1 MSKITKTLSMLVFAL
16 CISACATPPVVVV
29 EKVAA
34 CVFPESD
41 NDAPQWVCDARS
53 EGVIVGAVGSAA
65 RSDAG
70 IAFMKQIAANKAR
83 VQLARN
89 MKVHVGNMI
98 RQYADTTG
106 AGSEETVDRV
116 TASVIGHFTD
126 QTLDGSRIFMNIV
139 APDGE
144 MFVLVGLD
152 QPATEKLA
160 EAAVRNSLSNDP
172 SAWKK
177 FKSKKNQDD
186 LATEISKQNVGI
198 AVTGV
203 SATQ

>member
-1 MSKITKTLSMLVFAL
+1 MFKITNVLFMSVFAL
-16 CISACATPPVVVV
+16 GISACTTPPVEV

-34 CVFPESD
+34 CVFPDSD
-41 NDAPQWVCDARS
+41 NQAPQWVCDGRV
-53 EGVIVGAVGSAA
+53 EGVIVGAVGSAE

-89 MKVHVGNMI
+89 MRVQTENMI
-98 RQYADTTG
+98 RQYADTAS
-106 AGSEETVDRV
+106 AGSEETVDHV
-116 TASVIGHFTD
+116 TASVTSHFTD
-126 QTLDGSRIFMNIV
+126 QTLDGSRIFTNIV

-152 QPATEKLA
+152 DANTQRLA
-160 EAAVRNSLSNDP
+160 ESAIRNSLSNDP

-177 FKSKKNQDD
+177 FKSKIPQDG
-186 LATEISKQNVGI
+186 LAAEISKQKVGI
-198 AVTGV
+198 AVTGA
-203 SATQ
+203 SAMQ

>member
-1 MSKITKTLSMLVFAL
+1 MSKITKALFALVFTL
-16 CISACATPPVVVV
+16 GISACVTPPIEV

-34 CVFPESD
+34 CVFPDSD
-41 NDAPQWVCDARS
+41 NEAPQWVCDGRV
-53 EGVIVGAVGSAA
+53 EGVIVGAVGSAE

-89 MKVHVGNMI
+89 MKVQAGNMI
-98 RQYADTTG
+98 RQYAEIT
-106 AGSEETVDRV
+106 AGSEDAVDGA
-116 TASVIGHFTD
+116 TTSVIGRFTD
-126 QTLDGSRIFMNIV
+126 QTLDGSRIFMSIV

-160 EAAVRNSLSNDP
+160 EAAVKNSLSNNP

-177 FKSKKNQDD
+177 FKSKKSQDE
-186 LATEISKQNVGI
+186 LAAEISKQQVGI

-203 SATQ
+203 SAVQ

>member
-1 MSKITKTLSMLVFAL
+1 MFKVPNVLFILVFAL
-16 CISACATPPVVVV
+16 GISACATPRVEV

-34 CVFPESD
+34 CVFPDSD
-41 NDAPQWVCDARS
+41 NQAPQWVCDGRV
-53 EGVIVGAVGSAA
+53 EGVIVGAVDSAE

-89 MKVHVGNMI
+89 MKVQTENMI
-98 RQYADTTG
+98 RQYADKTG

-116 TASVIGHFTD
+116 TSSVTRHFTD
-126 QTLDGSRIFMNIV
+126 QTLDGSRIFINIV
-139 APDGE
+139 APDGK

-152 QPATEKLA
+152 DTTTQKLA
-160 EAAVRNSLSNDP
+160 EAAIMNSVSNDRT
-172 SAWKK
+172 AWAK
-177 FKSKKNQDD
+177 FKSQKSLDE
-186 LATEISKQNVGI
+186 LPAEISKQQVGI

>member
-1 MSKITKTLSMLVFAL
+1 MFKITNVFFMFVFAL
-16 CISACATPPVVVV
+16 GISACTTPTPVEV

-34 CVFPESD
+34 CVFPDSD
-41 NDAPQWVCDARS
+41 NPAPQWVCDGRA
-53 EGVIVGAVGSAA
+53 EGVTVGAVGSAL

-89 MKVHVGNMI
+89 MKVQTENMI
-98 RQYADTTG
+98 RQYADKTG

-116 TASVIGHFTD
+116 TASVTRFFTD
-126 QTLDGSRIFMNIV
+126 QTLDGSRVFTNIV
-139 APDGE
+139 TPDGE
-144 MFVLVGLD
+144 MYVLVGLD
-152 QPATEKLA
+152 DAATQKLA
-160 EAAVRNSLSNDP
+160 EAAISNSLSNDP

-177 FKSKKNQDD
+177 FKSKTPQDE
-186 LATEISKQNVGI
+186 LAAEISKQKVGV

-203 SATQ
+203 SAME

>member
-1 MSKITKTLSMLVFAL
+1 MSKITKALFALVFAL
-16 CISACATPPVVVV
+16 GISACVTPPIEV
-29 EKVAA
+29 EKMAA
-34 CVFPESD
+34 CVFPDSD
-41 NDAPQWVCDARS
+41 NEAPQWVCDGRV
-53 EGVIVGAVGSAA
+53 EGVIVGAVGSAE

-89 MKVHVGNMI
+89 MKVQVGNMI
-98 RQYADTTG
+98 RQYADMAA
-106 AGSEETVDRV
+106 AGNEETVDGA
-116 TASVIGHFTD
+116 TASVVGHFTD
-126 QTLDGSRIFMNIV
+126 QTLDGSRVFMNIV

-160 EAAVRNSLSNDP
+160 EAAINISLSNNP
-172 SAWKK
+172 AAWKK
-177 FKSKKNQDD
+177 FKSTKSQDE
-186 LATEISKQNVGI
+186 LAAEISKQQVGV

-203 SATQ
+203 SVMR

>member
-1 MSKITKTLSMLVFAL
+1 MSKITKASLALVFTL
-16 CISACATPPVVVV
+16 GISACVTPPVEV

-34 CVFPESD
+34 CVFPDSD
-41 NDAPQWVCDARS
+41 NEAPQWVCDGRV
-53 EGVIVGAVGSAA
+53 EGVIVGAVGSAE

-98 RQYADTTG
+98 RQYAEIT
-106 AGSEETVDRV
+106 AGSEDAVDGA

-160 EAAVRNSLSNDP
+160 DAAVKISLSNDP

-177 FKSKKNQDD
+177 FKSKKSQDE
-186 LATEISKQNVGI
+186 LAAEISKQPVGI

>member
-1 MSKITKTLSMLVFAL
+1 MSKITKALFGLVITLG
-16 CISACATPPVVVV
+16 ISACVTPPLEV

-34 CVFPESD
+34 CVFPDSD
-41 NDAPQWVCDARS
+41 NEAPQWVCDGHV
-53 EGVIVGAVGSAA
+53 EGVIVGAVGSAE

-98 RQYADTTG
+98 RQYADMAG
-106 AGSEETVDRV
+106 AGNEETVDGA

-160 EAAVRNSLSNDP
+160 EAAVKNSLSNDP

-177 FKSKKNQDD
+177 FKSKKSQDE
-186 LATEISKQNVGI
+186 LAAEISKQQVGI

-203 SATQ
+203 SVVQ